1 MNPEWIKLARQTLTY
16 AAGASS
22 GKLIALLTI
31 PLYLHYL
38 TPSEYG
44 LIGIAIATATGAK
57 ILGVIGGSGALGIR
71 YFANSEASAQ
81 QEVLRSAVL
90 LNTASALVSL
100 LVVSGILAWTIGL
113 VAPLNHQTAV
123 FLGLTAVSVAIG
135 IASEP
140 LTLALQLEQRANSVV
155 AINVGA
161 NLAGGLLGCGLLILG
176 VGVSAWAVAQ
186 LTTSLLTFYFS
197 RTHVNPTSFMAQGCT
212 AECRELLKTWYPLVP
227 GAVFSAAVPVITPYL
242 LWRIGGAE
250 AAGLFAVA
258 NQFAAV
264 VALLTGALA
273 TAWLPYFQSHVNQ
286 QSKWT
291 HTYRQLLHLH
301 VIGGILVCGAVWAV
315 ADDVLRWLAASVY
328 AGAGKAIYPLVVA
341 NVLASLWSFLLP
353 GTYFAG
359 HTAMVSW
366 THFFGAVAAGI
377 VLASYG
383 AGLDATAAANALALG
398 SAAVVLI
405 QLLINSTRHYQ
416 VHRFGHGWVVVT
428 TLAMCASLFVT

>member
-1 MNPEWIKLARQTLTY
+1 MNPEWIRLAKQTLTY

-22 GKLIALLTI
+22 GKLIALLAI

-44 LIGIAIATATGAK
+44 FIGIAIATTTGAR

-71 YFANSEASAQ
+71 YFATSDPSAQ

-90 LNTASALVSL
+90 LNAASALVSL
-100 LVVSGILAWTIGL
+100 LVVLGILAWTLGSI
-113 VAPLNHQTAV
+113 APLNRQTSV
-123 FLGLTAVSVAIG
+123 FLGLTALSIAIG

-140 LTLALQLEQRANSVV
+140 LTLGLQLEQRANNVV

-176 VGVSAWAVAQ
+176 LGVSSWAAAQ
-186 LTTSLLTFYFS
+186 LTSSLLTFYFS
-197 RTHVNPTSFMAQGCT
+197 RTHTKPALSMARGCT
-212 AECRELLKTWYPLVP
+212 AECRALLKTWYPLVP

-242 LWRIGGAE
+242 LWQIGGAE

-258 NQFAAV
+258 SQFAAV

-273 TAWLPYFQSHVNQ
+273 TAWLPYFQSQVHQ
-286 QSKWT
+286 QIKWT
-291 HTYRQLLHLH
+291 HTYRQLLQMHL
-301 VIGGILVCGAVWAV
+301 IGGTLICAAVWAV
-315 ADDVLRWLAASVY
+315 ADDVLRWISASAY
-328 AGAGKAIYPLVVA
+328 AGAGNAIYPLVVT
-341 NVLASLWSFLLP
+341 NVLGSLWSFLLP

-366 THFFGAVAAGI
+366 THFFGAITAGI
-377 VLASYG
+377 VLASHG
-383 AGLDATAAANALALG
+383 SGLDATAAGKALALG
-398 SAAVVLI
+398 SAAVVLL
-405 QLLINSTRHYQ
+405 QVLINSTRQYQ

-428 TLAMCASLFVT
+428 TLAMCASLFVR